1 MPAAEVSRF
10 ALGEEIKSHIPA
22 KDTCPM
28 ILQANN
34 DPKSERS
41 WAGQIQ
47 GMEVLGDTF
56 ACFDFFTG
64 LLAAVFPS
72 GVS

>member
-10 ALGEEIKSHIPA
+10 ALGCGIKRHIPA

-34 DPKSERS
+34 DPKSECS
-41 WAGQIQ
+41 GAGQIQ

-56 ACFDFFTG
+56 ACFGFFTG